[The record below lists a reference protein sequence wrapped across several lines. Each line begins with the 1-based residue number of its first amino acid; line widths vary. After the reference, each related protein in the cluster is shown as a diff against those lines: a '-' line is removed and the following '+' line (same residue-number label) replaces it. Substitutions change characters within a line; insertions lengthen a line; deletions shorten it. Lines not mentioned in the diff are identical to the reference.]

1 MKKVLAICLVLAL
14 ATSLFAF
21 PVVADTQEIVVYLN
35 GERVEFD
42 VSPQIIDNRTMVPMR
57 AIFEALGAVVYWS
70 KEYQHVFTHTRF
82 GAQMPTEQEFSQSF
96 SMHLRPGIYTATIF
110 RGIDPPGGVRE
121 EIEFDVPPQII
132 NNRMLVPLRAVSEV
146 FGASVEWNAEA
157 RVVTIEL
164 ADETPERKLDISYLL
179 GVWMINDGG
188 MMQHFGVTLYFRADG
203 TGEFR
208 NIINI
213 FIEEPPFEIH
223 SEPFEWSAENG
234 QLTWGSETLGFV
246 TYDFHL
252 YYDTLHIRFPSPEDG
267 HDGMFRR
274 LGRVSSDSFFKT
286 YVPELFYG
294 FDFAAK

>member
-1 MKKVLAICLVLAL
+1 VKKILSLCLVLFL
-14 ATSLFAF
+14 AISLFVF
-21 PVVADTQEIVVYLN
+21 PVTADTQEIAVYLN

-42 VSPQIIDNRTMVPMR
+42 VPPQIINDRTMVPMR

-70 KEYQHVFTHTRF
+70 EEYQHIFAHTQF
-82 GAQMPTEQEFSQSF
+82 GEQMPSMQELNQSF
-96 SMHLRPGIYTATIF
+96 SMFLRPGLYTTTIF
-110 RGIDPPGGVRE
+110 RGTERARE
-121 EIEFDVPPQII
+121 EIEFDVPPQIV
-132 NNRMLVPLRAVSEV
+132 NNRTLVPLRAILEV
-146 FGASVEWNAEA
+146 FGANVDWNDEV

-203 TGEFR
+203 TGELR
-208 NIINI
+208 NIVDI

-223 SEPFEWSAENG
+223 SEPFEWSAQNG

-252 YYDTLHIRFPSPEDG
+252 YYDTLYIRFPSPEDG

-286 YVPELFYG
+286 YAPELFYG